1 MRQAVLMIWARAA
14 VTLAIGAL
22 LAAGPAS
29 AQVRVVDM
37 IPRHMSD
44 ETFQNSEPSLAVNPK
59 NAARMAASAYTPGG
73 DLCSRGAEAPIFASA
88 DTGKHWSVVCKI
100 RVDSSSNLPPGDVTL
115 RWSSDGG
122 ALFAAMLWPLQPIT
136 LQVFLT
142 PDPLDAGTFDGIRRV
157 PNVDQPDMQIAT
169 IRGIPRVF
177 VAADFFDA
185 DTGKHPLSKG
195 TAVVLVT
202 QPHPTSPSDSAF
214 IPVEHRD
221 ISGRNYAIRLAAHPS
236 GTVYALFYSPRPSN
250 PDDPFV
256 IEDVV
261 LVRDDSG
268 GMGKK
273 PFAALKDLPVQT
285 SRDKCTGRDGVI
297 GFRIAR
303 CAVVPYP
310 AFNDVLSFGNQRRVS
325 ATLSVAVDP
334 QKPSTV
340 WVAWADS
347 SGADHYVLHA
357 RRSLDGGQTWSP
369 DLLTISNATNP
380 ALAVTADGTAGFL
393 FQQLQGGGQRWVTR
407 LFTSSDGFKTKRSY
421 TLATTPSLVPSP
433 VIQPYI
439 GDYIELR
446 AVGPSFY
453 GVFSAA
459 NAPDTLN
466 FPNGVS
472 FQRNVDLS
480 KKELRNA
487 HGGGSI
493 GVSIDPF
500 FFAVGPNENSACAK
514 LRASRGPRADDI
526 GCK

>member
-1 MRQAVLMIWARAA
+1 MIRRRLTRWSAAFLGGVLL
-14 VTLAIGAL
+14 T
-22 LAAGPAS
+22 AS
-29 AQVRVVDM
+29 AQAQVRVVNM

-44 ETFQNSEPSLAVNPK
+44 ETFQNAEPSLAVNPK

-73 DLCSRGAEAPIFASA
+73 DLCSRGAEAPIFATA

-122 ALFAAMLWPLQPIT
+122 GLFAAMLWPLQPLT

-142 PDPLDAGTFDGIRRV
+142 PDPLDAGTFGGIRRV

-169 IRGIPRVF
+169 IGGKPRVF

-185 DTGKHPLSKG
+185 DTGKHPVSKG

-236 GTVYALFYSPRPSN
+236 GTVYALFYSPRPSKQ
-250 PDDPFV
+250 DDPFV

-261 LVRDDSG
+261 LVRDDSAG
-268 GMGKK
+268 LGKK
-273 PFAALKDLPVQT
+273 PFAALRDLPVQA
-285 SRDKCTGRDGVI
+285 SGDKCTGRDGAI
-297 GFRIAR
+297 GFRVAR
-303 CAVVPYP
+303 CAKVPYP
-310 AFNDVLSFGNQRRVS
+310 AFNDVASFGNQRRVS
-325 ATLSVAVDP
+325 ANLSIAVDP
-334 QKPSTV
+334 RKASTV

-347 SGADHYVLHA
+347 AGADHYILHV
-357 RRSLDGGQTWSP
+357 RQSVDGGQTWSN
-369 DLLTISNATNP
+369 DLLTIANATNP
-380 ALAVTADGTAGFL
+380 ALAVAADGTAGFL
-393 FQQLQGGGQRWVTR
+393 FQQLQASGTRWVTR
-407 LFTSSDGFKTKRSY
+407 LFTSADGFKTKRSY
-421 TLATTPSLVPSP
+421 TLATTPANVPMP

-446 AVGPSFY
+446 AVDQNFY

-459 NAPDTLN
+459 NTPDTLN
-466 FPNGVS
+466 FPNGVV
-472 FQRNVDLS
+472 FQRNVDLTQ
-480 KKELRNA
+480 KLLKNA
-487 HGGGSI
+487 HGGTTI

-500 FFAVGPNENSACAK
+500 FFSVGPKDDSRCTTLRRARSAK
-514 LRASRGPRADDI
+514 ADDI